1 MIEIF
6 YDAQMEFCDQD
17 DDDDEQCSAFNRE
30 PNVSEEIKILDG
42 INKEISTLGSS
53 IARIRLKIVC

>member
-1 MIEIF
+1 
-6 YDAQMEFCDQD
+6 MEFCDHD
-17 DDDDEQCSAFNRE
+17 GEQCPLINQE
-30 PNVSEEIKILDG
+30 PNISEEIKKLDG